1 MASYNG
7 GGLRFLDLT
16 LFPPL
21 TSQIL
26 VFVQPTVMQNTEY
39 DN

>member
-7 GGLRFLDLT
+7 GRAGLSGPSIA
-16 LFPPL
+16 PPM

-26 VFVQPTVMQNTEY
+26 VFVQPTEMQNTEY